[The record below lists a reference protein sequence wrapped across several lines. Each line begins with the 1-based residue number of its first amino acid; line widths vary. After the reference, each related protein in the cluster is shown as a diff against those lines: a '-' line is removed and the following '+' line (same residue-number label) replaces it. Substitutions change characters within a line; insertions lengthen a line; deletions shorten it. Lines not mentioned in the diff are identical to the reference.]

1 MLVGGLSGCRAAY
14 GIEQF
19 SASAGTQNASET
31 SAVLSALVEIV
42 ETGDEVGTNVR
53 SRSLG
58 TVQGEQV
65 MLKGEER

>member
-1 MLVGGLSGCRAAY
+1 MPWAQWLPSCLW
-14 GIEQF
+14 QF
-19 SASAGTQNASET
+19 SASAGTQNVSET

-58 TVQGEQV
+58 TVPSDQGEQV